1 MILKTQII
9 LIFFSLVFGAFF
21 SFFLNINY
29 KLIYSEK
36 RIFKVLLTFSFI
48 IVNVLLYFIIL
59 KKINNGIIHP
69 YAIICI
75 IFGFLFDSAIHKM
88 IANKYKKWYNHSIG
102 GYYGKEK
109 NK

>member
-1 MILKTQII
+1 MILKTQI
-9 LIFFSLVFGAFF
+9 LLLFFSFVFGAFF

-29 KLIYSEK
+29 KFIFSEK
-36 RIFKVLLTFSFI
+36 RILKILFTFSFI

-75 IFGFLFDSAIHKM
+75 IFGFLFDGTIHKM
-88 IANKYKKWYNHSIG
+88 IANKYKK
-102 GYYGKEK
+102 
-109 NK
+109 